1 MNPDKVVRDQVLQLL
16 KGGNAHLP
24 FDKLI
29 DEFPPEAIDELPPNV
44 PYSPWHLLEHIRIA
58 QWDILEFIRNPD
70 HVSTKWPEGYWPPS
84 GEQAG
89 QARWQETIQAFQS
102 DMEDLQAIVQDPTT
116 DLYDDLP
123 HAEGYT
129 ILREMLVV
137 ADHNSHHLG
146 EFAILRQVMGTW
158 PS

>member
-1 MNPDKVVRDQVLQLL
+1 LKPDDVVREQVLQLL

-24 FDKLI
+24 LDKLI
-29 DEFPPEAIDELPPNV
+29 DEFPPGAFNEPPPNV

-70 HVSTKWPEGYWPPS
+70 HVSPEWPAGYWPPKA
-84 GEQAG
+84 ERADV
-89 QARWQETIQAFQS
+89 ARWQETVQALRS
-102 DMEDLQAIVQDPTT
+102 DMAELQAIVQDPTT
-116 DLYDDLP
+116 DFYADLP

>member
-1 MNPDKVVRDQVLQLL
+1 MNPDDVVREQVLQLL

-44 PYSPWHLLEHIRIA
+44 PYSPWRLLEHIRIV
-58 QWDILEFIRNPD
+58 QRDILEFIRNPD
-70 HVSTKWPEGYWPPS
+70 HVSPKWPEGYWPPS

-89 QARWQETIQAFQS
+89 QARWQETVQALRS

-116 DLYDDLP
+116 GLYADLP
-123 HAEGYT
+123 HAAHT

-137 ADHNSHHLG
+137 ADHNSLHLG
-146 EFAILRQVMGTW
+146 ESAILRQVMGTW